1 MERILLA
8 SESSPCTSSINL
20 DKHEIRSEKFS
31 QKKQPT
37 NEDSAGI
44 KFLVNI
50 ANLVLFFT
58 GNIKMFLR
66 EKIKSI

>member
-50 ANLVLFFT
+50 ANLFFT